1 MRGSWALVWGGSTYC
16 GLLMVLLGWGF
27 LEVRLLGRLCMVGG
41 IWIEMGMGMGF
52 MVAVLG
58 ISYVRVGWVG
68 LG

>member
-1 MRGSWALVWGGSTYC
+1 
-16 GLLMVLLGWGF
+16 
-27 LEVRLLGRLCMVGG
+27 MVGG